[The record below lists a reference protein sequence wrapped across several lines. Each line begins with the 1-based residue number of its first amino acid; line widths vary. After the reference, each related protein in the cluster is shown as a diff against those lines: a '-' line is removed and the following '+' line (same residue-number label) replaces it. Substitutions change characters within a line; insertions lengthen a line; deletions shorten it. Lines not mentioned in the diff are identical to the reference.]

1 MNTFMAKNEL
11 LENILDDLSVMNEK
25 DEARDQRLDRMES
38 ALGELVKV
46 AGSIQPTTSTTQA
59 ESTNSISYNA
69 LKEAVYKAIA
79 EYHDAKPEHTDIF
92 TEDNIRKLHSVINKA
107 DGEWLKKHWA
117 KQDVEAKKERDLLAS
132 KRTAQG
138 IQTTSMVAE
147 WAPEYSPEIQ
157 RTIRF
162 IGLKTLDE
170 DEPAESVHAL
180 LKVWGDALSRITAP
194 PPPETPSL
202 MAWLKYKW
210 QQVKAYFHNR
220 KAMTYTLL
228 YIGGLAIIICISL
241 YQSAV
246 MDLDRTNRIFY
257 RYVIKNANATKDYHE
272 LDSLVHSNDFFKTYR
287 TLDR

>member
-1 MNTFMAKNEL
+1 MAKNEL
-11 LENILDDLSVMNEK
+11 LENILDDLSVLKEK

-46 AGSIQPTTSTTQA
+46 VGSIQPTTSTTQA

-117 KQDVEAKKERDLLAS
+117 KQDEEAKKKHDLLAG
-132 KRTAQG
+132 KRTVQG
-138 IQTTSMVAE
+138 IQTIPMVAE
-147 WAPEYSPEIQ
+147 WASEYSPEIQ

-170 DEPAESVHAL
+170 DEPAETAHAI

-194 PPPETPSL
+194 PPPEPPSL

-210 QQVKAYFHNR
+210 QQVKVFLRNR
-220 KAMTYTLL
+220 RAISYTLL
-228 YIGGLAIIICISL
+228 LIGGLTAMICLSL

-257 RYVIKNANATKDYHE
+257 RYVIKNTNATKDYHE
-272 LDSLVHSNDFFKTYR
+272 LDSLIHTKDFFKTYR
-287 TLDR
+287 TLDN